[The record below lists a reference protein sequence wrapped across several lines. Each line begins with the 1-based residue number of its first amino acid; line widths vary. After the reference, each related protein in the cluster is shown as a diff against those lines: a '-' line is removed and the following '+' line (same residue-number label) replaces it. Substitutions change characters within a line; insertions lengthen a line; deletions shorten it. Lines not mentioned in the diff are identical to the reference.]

1 MENWRFR
8 DSNQGPTYRCLAPK
22 FEPRRQIFI
31 MNKMNA
37 DIQPS
42 IMETI
47 WAQEQEKKA
56 KEGQS
61 EMVHTPCCVGFLPL

>member
-1 MENWRFR
+1 
-8 DSNQGPTYRCLAPK
+8 
-22 FEPRRQIFI
+22 